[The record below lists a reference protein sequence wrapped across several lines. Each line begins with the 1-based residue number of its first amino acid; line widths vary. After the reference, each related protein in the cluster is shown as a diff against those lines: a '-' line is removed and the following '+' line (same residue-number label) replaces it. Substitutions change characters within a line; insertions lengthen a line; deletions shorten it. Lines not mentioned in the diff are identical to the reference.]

1 MTDNKSQ
8 QWISRWLDAV
18 ASGEAT
24 MSQRAMTSI
33 EANGGIKA
41 VVKAARSKGV
51 HLVKLTDDKGKILVA
66 ASREPF
72 STLC

>member
-1 MTDNKSQ
+1 MAKQNAET
-8 QWISRWLDAV
+8 WIARWLDSV
-18 ASGEAT
+18 VSGEAA

-33 EANGGIKA
+33 EAHGGIKA
-41 VVKAARSKGV
+41 VVKMARTRGV
-51 HLVKLTDDKGKILVA
+51 HLVKLTDDKGKVLVA